1 MFYNVFFSLHSIVCY
16 FSEYLHSNSS
26 YTRLFISLHLC
37 FYWYE
42 CFYNISKLPLI
53 DLKKYRLKS
62 LSLFNFTYYLIL
74 VLIIAS
80 LCYLSLTIMNNIFTS
95 NSLLSFVFEGHQKM
109 RKVYGLFSSNYSF
122 GLLTYFTLW
131 FGSFFLPVRFSICFF
146 NGDKISSFLVLL
158 VYPLLF
164 LLTGYKSYIV
174 FFFYMPLLA
183 LILLKRSCFILNL
196 KIIFSLFFFVSS
208 FMVFLNFE
216 IFNWILLEFTALH
229 HWFLLSFMISFTI
242 SLYFSFTCFWYKL
255 FYYLSF

>member
-1 MFYNVFFSLHSIVCY
+1 MIVEHKRIYFVLLTVIYFFMFKLSYKHIIAPNWNYFGLDYRGTPLWIDFLSLILIIIPSLIFPLSMSRPSVIFCFTMYSFLYIPLFVIFPNTCIPILRIQDCLLVYISAFISMNVFIIFQ
-16 FSEYLHSNSS
+16 
-26 YTRLFISLHLC
+26 
-37 FYWYE
+37 
-42 CFYNISKLPLI
+42 KLPLI

-174 FFFYMPLLA
+174 FF
-183 LILLKRSCFILNL
+183 STC
-196 KIIFSLFFFVSS
+196 LF
-208 FMVFLNFE
+208 
-216 IFNWILLEFTALH
+216 
-229 HWFLLSFMISFTI
+229 
-242 SLYFSFTCFWYKL
+242 
-255 FYYLSF
+255 